1 MTPWQDIVNGA
12 FEAAAGFA
20 VLNHCFAL
28 HRDKAVRGLS
38 VASTAFF
45 TLWGLWNLYYYPHLD
60 QFWSFAGGVF
70 ITIANAI
77 YVGMLVHYTGGWRGV
92 YERIALRVWA

>member
-1 MTPWQDIVNGA
+1 MSAWPDMVNGA

-28 HRDKAVRGLS
+28 YRDKEARGLS
-38 VASTAFF
+38 VASVAFF
-45 TLWGLWNLYYYPHLD
+45 AAWGVWNLFYYPHLD

-70 ITIANAI
+70 ITLANAI
-77 YVGMLVHYTGGWRGV
+77 YVAMLMHY
-92 YERIALRVWA
+92 LRRAPRPGRA